1 MNTATCFFCS
11 ATTSL
16 PYTKETLE
24 SWSCGIVIMKR
35 DRDGVKTFDLCPDH
49 KGRDQECLLHIIG
62 GVQMAMVL

>member
-1 MNTATCFFCS
+1 
-11 ATTSL
+11 
-16 PYTKETLE
+16 
-24 SWSCGIVIMKR
+24 VIMKR